1 MKTHEI
7 VLFDLFSGVGGFPL
21 GLQQAGF
28 TITKHY
34 FSEIDPYAIAN
45 YQYNFKNPIYAGP
58 IENIKN
64 GSIEKPDIICFGSPC
79 QDLSMAGK
87 RKGLKGDKSKLF
99 FEAIR
104 ILNLYK
110 PSLFIFE
117 NVRGLF
123 SSNKGKD
130 FEIVLRSFA
139 NLGLYDLQW
148 QLLNTAWFLPQNRER
163 IYLVGSLR
171 EEPRPQIFPIGES
184 CQTPQDCTRK
194 KLSQANI
201 SSTIHTKVGD
211 ASIKDN
217 PYVFTIRS
225 GRKVPGGSKVEFRKD
240 GSTNCI
246 TGVDK
251 DNLVMSSWT
260 PLRVERTQKAKRIRK
275 ANQKKGI
282 DYAPFQEKQFVPRKD
297 GKMGA
302 ITAHPQNENLLFNV
316 GNIRRLTPLECE
328 RLQGFPDHWTRYGI
342 QDGKKIE
349 LSDSRRYQLI
359 GNAVSPP
366 VVKIVGKRI
375 NASNMFKKRP
385 SNRNQFLTVASP
397 LDGFGK
403 VGKTPVSY
411 YGGKQNLTK
420 RILSMIPEHNLYC
433 EPFVGGAAVFFA
445 KEPSPVEVI
454 NDIDGKVVNFY
465 RVCKLQFSKLQKMIQ
480 STPHSRKLHSEA
492 KDILQDPKEKN
503 KVKKAWAFWVQ
514 TNMSFSSRIFGGYA
528 YERKTDG
535 VSRTILNKKNGFTKN
550 ICERLDLVDIECNDA
565 LIVIKSRDTKESF
578 FYIDPPYFNSDM
590 GHYKGYSKNDFISLL
605 NLLARI
611 KGKFLLSS
619 YPSDILNK
627 YTKQNKWF
635 TNSIEQT
642 VSVTKGK
649 RDKKK
654 IEVFTANYDITKKV
668 TSLNGN
674 DENSYATMLLKSKAL
689 QLRLSF
695 VKNNPSRIN
704 RN

>member
-1 MKTHEI
+1 MKEI
-7 VLFDLFSGVGGFPL
+7 TLLDLFSGVGGFSL
-21 GLQQAGF
+21 GLSQAGF
-28 TITKHY
+28 TIKKHY
-34 FSEIDPYAIAN
+34 FSEIDPFAIAN
-45 YQYNFKNPIYAGP
+45 YRYNFKNSIYAGP
-58 IENIKN
+58 IENIKKQ
-64 GSIEKPDIICFGSPC
+64 SISKPDIICFGSPC
-79 QDLSMAGK
+79 QDLSIAGK
-87 RKGLKGDKSKLF
+87 REGIKGSKSKLF

-104 ILNLYK
+104 ILDLYK
-110 PSLFIFE
+110 PGVFIFE
-117 NVRGLF
+117 NVKGLF

-130 FEIVLRSFA
+130 FEVVLKSFA
-139 NLGLYDLQW
+139 QLGLYDIQW
-148 QLLNTAWFLPQNRER
+148 QLLNTAWFRPQNRER
-163 IYLVGSLR
+163 VYLVGSLR
-171 EEPRPQIFPIGES
+171 TKPRLQVFPIGES
-184 CQTPQDCTRK
+184 CQKTQDCARK
-194 KLSQANI
+194 KLSERGIAP
-201 SSTIHTKVGD
+201 TIDTKVGD
-211 ASIKDN
+211 HGNYA

-246 TGVDK
+246 TGVDQ
-251 DNLVMSSWT
+251 DNLVINGWT
-260 PLRVERTQKAKRIRK
+260 PLRVERTEKAKRIRR

-316 GNIRRLTPLECE
+316 GNVRRLTPLECE

-342 QDGKKIE
+342 QDGEKIE

-385 SNRNQFLTVASP
+385 SNSNQFLTVASP

-420 RILSMIPEHNLYC
+420 RILSLIPEHNLYC

-445 KEPSPVEVI
+445 KESSPVEVI
-454 NDIDGKVVNFY
+454 NDLDGKVVNFY
-465 RVCKLQFSKLQKMIQ
+465 RVCKLQFSKLQKMIH
-480 STPHSRKLHSEA
+480 STPHSRKLHAEA
-492 KDILQDPKEKN
+492 QIILKDTTEKDT
-503 KVKKAWAFWVQ
+503 VKKAWAFWVQ

-528 YERKTDG
+528 YEKKTNG
-535 VSRTILNKKNGFTKN
+535 VSKAILNKKNGFTRD

-565 LIVIKSRDTKESF
+565 LKVIQSRDTKESF
-578 FYIDPPYFNSDM
+578 FYVDPPYFNSDM
-590 GHYKGYSKNDFISLL
+590 GHYKGYSKQDFT
-605 NLLARI
+605 NLLEVLSKI
-611 KGKFLLSS
+611 EGKFLLSS
-619 YPSDILNK
+619 YPSDLLAE
-627 YTKQNKWF
+627 YTKKHNWYQQ
-635 TNSIEQT
+635 SIRQT

-654 IEVFTANYDITKKV
+654 TEVFTANYNIAKMD

-674 DENSYATMLLKSKAL
+674 DDVSKTSLFLKSKS
-689 QLRLSF
+689 LRLRFSF
-695 VKNNPSRIN
+695 GKNSPSRSNPS
-704 RN
+704 